1 MEESKQFKSADFS
14 FYFIVLFIIEKQ
26 TNEQKEK
33 KRSADEVDDD
43 DYIPQLSPRKKIKGL
58 PVKHYSFP

>member
-1 MEESKQFKSADFS
+1 
-14 FYFIVLFIIEKQ
+14 LFIIEKQ